1 MIYNSS
7 NFHHNSG
14 ERLNASLFE
23 ALGLISTLKIK
34 KILKRITYE
43 QDLFINRIF

>member
-14 ERLNASLFE
+14 ERLNASVFV
-23 ALGLISTLKIK
+23 ALSLYVNIDPFVQL
-34 KILKRITYE
+34 
-43 QDLFINRIF
+43 